1 MQNGKRGCKW
11 KEEPHATEPTKVFGD
26 RFTVSFMGL
35 EWAAAIGAGTRAKEA
50 FTSPADSRLKLEK
63 TAADAVLASCGT
75 KLAGR
80 WAWGWSKTSGRVRE
94 RSTRR
99 DNAERMRLIGAATS
113 NSTEHCFDSSK
124 HLARAPNAMG
134 LSRVSL
140 CRSERRTSALWAGM
154 AMAHT
159 KKQSK
164 AEPLFFF
171 IFFLILFSCVCC

>member
-63 TAADAVLASCGT
+63 TAADAVSASCGT

-80 WAWGWSKTSGRVRE
+80 WA
-94 RSTRR
+94 
-99 DNAERMRLIGAATS
+99 
-113 NSTEHCFDSSK
+113 
-124 HLARAPNAMG
+124 
-134 LSRVSL
+134 
-140 CRSERRTSALWAGM
+140 
-154 AMAHT
+154 
-159 KKQSK
+159 
-164 AEPLFFF
+164 
-171 IFFLILFSCVCC
+171 